1 MYIVLKVI
9 NVLQIKLNDA
19 LLRCIYA
26 CAKLPGAMVQRL
38 KCFPRS
44 QKTGYNFLSGVTPTF
59 ETMVK

>member
-44 QKTGYNFLSGVTPTF
+44 Q
-59 ETMVK
+59 